1 VVNRK
6 KKAMTKIANGIRNL
20 GLGLGS
26 AVVDSRHEIM
36 EVVNVN
42 NRQVVRVVATSSVGV
57 ALHIWKNEG
66 TR

>member
-1 VVNRK
+1 MVNKK

-20 GLGLGS
+20 GS
-26 AVVDSRHEIM
+26 AVVNSRHEIM

-42 NRQVVRVVATSSVGV
+42 NRQAVATSSVSV

>member
-6 KKAMTKIANGIRNL
+6 KKAMTMIANGIRNL
-20 GLGLGS
+20 GS
-26 AVVDSRHEIM
+26 TVVDSRHEIM

-42 NRQVVRVVATSSVGV
+42 NRQVVRVVATSSVRV

>member
-1 VVNRK
+1 
-6 KKAMTKIANGIRNL
+6 MTKIANGIRN
-20 GLGLGS
+20 LGS

-42 NRQVVRVVATSSVGV
+42 NRQVVRVVATSSVRV

>member
-6 KKAMTKIANGIRNL
+6 KKAMTMIANGIRNL
-20 GLGLGS
+20 GS
-26 AVVDSRHEIM
+26 TVVDSRHEIM
-36 EVVNVN
+36 KVVNVN
-42 NRQVVRVVATSSVGV
+42 NRQVVRVVATSSVRV

>member
-1 VVNRK
+1 
-6 KKAMTKIANGIRNL
+6 MIANGIRNL
-20 GLGLGS
+20 GS
-26 AVVDSRHEIM
+26 TVVDSRHEIM

-42 NRQVVRVVATSSVGV
+42 NRQVVRVVATSSVRV

>member
-6 KKAMTKIANGIRNL
+6 KKAMTKIANGIRN
-20 GLGLGS
+20 LGLGS

>member
-1 VVNRK
+1 MK
-6 KKAMTKIANGIRNL
+6 KKAMTMIANGIRNL
-20 GLGLGS
+20 GS
-26 AVVDSRHEIM
+26 TVVDSRHEIM

>member
-6 KKAMTKIANGIRNL
+6 KKAMTMIANGIRNL
-20 GLGLGS
+20 GS
-26 AVVDSRHEIM
+26 TVVDSRHEIM

>member
-20 GLGLGS
+20 GS
-26 AVVDSRHEIM
+26 AVVNSRHEIM

-42 NRQVVRVVATSSVGV
+42 NRQAVATSSVRV

>member
-6 KKAMTKIANGIRNL
+6 KKAMTKIANGIRN
-20 GLGLGS
+20 LGS

-42 NRQVVRVVATSSVGV
+42 NRQAVATSSVRV

>member
-1 VVNRK
+1 MVNRK
-6 KKAMTKIANGIRNL
+6 KKAMTKIANGIRN
-20 GLGLGS
+20 LGS

-42 NRQVVRVVATSSVGV
+42 NRQAVATSSVRV

>member
-1 VVNRK
+1 MK
-6 KKAMTKIANGIRNL
+6 KKAMTMIANGIRNL
-20 GLGLGS
+20 GS
-26 AVVDSRHEIM
+26 TVVDSRHEIM

-42 NRQVVRVVATSSVGV
+42 NRQVVRVVATSSVRV

>member
-1 VVNRK
+1 
-6 KKAMTKIANGIRNL
+6 M
-20 GLGLGS
+20 
-26 AVVDSRHEIM
+26 HEFM

-42 NRQVVRVVATSSVGV
+42 NRQAVATSSVRV

>member
-6 KKAMTKIANGIRNL
+6 KKAMTMIANGIRNL
-20 GLGLGS
+20 GS
-26 AVVDSRHEIM
+26 TVVDSRHEIM

-42 NRQVVRVVATSSVGV
+42 NMQVVRVVATSSVRV

>member
-1 VVNRK
+1 
-6 KKAMTKIANGIRNL
+6 MTKIANGIRN
-20 GLGLGS
+20 LGLGS

-42 NRQVVRVVATSSVGV
+42 NRQVVRVVATSSVRV

>member
-20 GLGLGS
+20 GS
-26 AVVDSRHEIM
+26 AVVYSRHEIM

-42 NRQVVRVVATSSVGV
+42 NRQAVATSSVRV